1 MKSSIL
7 YKVYMGRL
15 LPLTGLFAVMLYIV
29 MFDEIALHGNYETVV
44 LFVMLAITGVIAYL
58 LIRSPKEHGFV
69 NSLPVTK
76 DKQWSA
82 MYMSILTMIGIV
94 YTVYVIAAYTR
105 CHSEVN
111 NFTEILMS
119 GIVKC
124 CTAIFVTTLV
134 LWVLSHIDFH
144 FPVLLIVCLVV
155 FIAGMVAFGMAI
167 QKAFNTDA
175 NNFVYQF
182 KNYWILMTVP
192 IQAINNMLEEGWNVS
207 FGGYDFNEK
216 ITVTIIYLAVIII
229 LTVLM
234 AVFARKNYSEIR
246 FEKAMNRGYAKRFS
260 KLFTGACVALSAM
273 SGLCLIGEIVDKIRL
288 DVVTTE
294 EYSEYEDE
302 ELYSAIDDSYYDY
315 SDSMAVVARK
325 GDEVHYKG
333 MMYKSISDMY
343 EQNLFKYEI
352 YKLDF
357 PKEYLYRFVGF
368 AVVSVG
374 LGIGVVIV
382 SEKKHKNKEVA
393 V

>member
-7 YKVYMGRL
+7 YKVYMERL
-15 LPLTGLFAVMLYIV
+15 LPLTGLFAVMLYLV

-44 LFVMLAITGVIAYL
+44 LFVMIAMTGAIAYL
-58 LIRSPKEHGFV
+58 LIRTPKEHVFV
-69 NSLPVTK
+69 NSLPITK
-76 DKQWSA
+76 DKQWNA
-82 MYMSILTMIGIV
+82 MYLAILTMIGVV
-94 YTVYVIAAYTR
+94 YTVYVLAVYMQ

-111 NFTEILMS
+111 NFKEILMS

-124 CTAIFVTTLV
+124 CTAVFLTTLV

-144 FPVLLIVCLVV
+144 FPVLLVVCLLV
-155 FIAGMVAFGMAI
+155 FIAGMVAFGTGI

-175 NNFVYQF
+175 NNFVYQC

-207 FGGYDFNEK
+207 FGGYEFNEK
-216 ITVTIIYLAVIII
+216 ITVTIIYLAVIVV

-234 AVFARKNYSEIR
+234 AIFARKNYSGISL
-246 FEKAMNRGYAKRFS
+246 EKPLNRGYAKRFP
-260 KLFTGACVALSAM
+260 KHFTVACVALSAM
-273 SGLCLIGEIVDKIRL
+273 SGLCLIGEIVDRIRL
-288 DVVTTE
+288 DIVTTE
-294 EYSEYEDE
+294 EYLEYVDDE
-302 ELYSAIDDSYYDY
+302 LESAIDDSYYDY
-315 SDSMAVVARK
+315 YDSIALVARK
-325 GDEVHYKG
+325 GDEVNYKG
-333 MMYKSISDMY
+333 IMFKSISDMY
-343 EQNLFKYEI
+343 EHNLFKYEI
-352 YKLDF
+352 YKFDF

-393 V
+393 M